1 MRSLQEVTGQEL
13 DFRTYLAL
21 PGKFGTSATDQT
33 KRFTLSYRFARV
45 DGAPQMNKGSE
56 AGEHGGVM
64 RSFSARLIAL
74 AAAKHYSSGHENN
87 IIIR

>member
-1 MRSLQEVTGQEL
+1 MRLLQEVTGQEL

-21 PGKFGTSATDQT
+21 PGKFGTSAPDRP
-33 KRFTLSYRFARV
+33 KRFTLSYGFGRAE
-45 DGAPQMNKGSE
+45 PGSL
-56 AGEHGGVM
+56 AAM

>member
-21 PGKFGTSATDQT
+21 PGKFGTSAPDRP
-33 KRFTLSYRFARV
+33 KRFTLSYGFGRA

-56 AGEHGGVM
+56 AGESGG
-64 RSFSARLIAL
+64 
-74 AAAKHYSSGHENN
+74 AA
-87 IIIR
+87 